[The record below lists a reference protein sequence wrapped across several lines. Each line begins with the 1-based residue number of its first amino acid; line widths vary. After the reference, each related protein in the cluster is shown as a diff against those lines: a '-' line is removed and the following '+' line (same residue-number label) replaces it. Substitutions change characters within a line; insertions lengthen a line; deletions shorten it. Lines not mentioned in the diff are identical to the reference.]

1 MLMVGPRNECNL
13 KAKIEENVISLK
25 LKRNKESV

>member
-25 LKRNKESV
+25 RNKESV